1 MEQNSQSR
9 LKGEKIM
16 SSDRKNFQIMLVED
30 NEGDAVLAREALI
43 QIQSKTELLHVYN
56 GDDAL
61 EYLYDEKNRRP
72 DLILLDLNLPGMN
85 GIELL
90 QILKKDTSTENIS
103 VVVFST
109 SNSDSDIR
117 ECYKNKA
124 DNYITKPIDLTEF
137 FEIFR
142 EIDDFMKKKNK
153 KRECY
158 GE

>member
-1 MEQNSQSR
+1 
-9 LKGEKIM
+9 
-16 SSDRKNFQIMLVED
+16 MLVED
-30 NEGDAVLAREALI
+30 NEGDAVLAREALV
-43 QIQSKTELLHVYN
+43 QIKSKTELLHVYN
-56 GDDAL
+56 GDEAL
-61 EYLYDEKNRRP
+61 EYLYEVKNRRP

-90 QILKKDTSTENIS
+90 QILKKDPCTENIS
-103 VVVFST
+103 VIVFST

-117 ECYKNKA
+117 ECYKHKA

-142 EIDDFMKKKNK
+142 EIDDFMKIKYKKQ
-153 KRECY
+153 ECY

>member
-1 MEQNSQSR
+1 
-9 LKGEKIM
+9 M
-16 SSDRKNFQIMLVED
+16 SCDKKNFQIMLVED
-30 NEGDAVLAREALI
+30 NEGDAVLAREALV
-43 QIQSKTELLHVYN
+43 QIKSKTELLHVYN
-56 GDDAL
+56 GDEAL
-61 EYLYDEKNRRP
+61 EYLYNENNRRP

-90 QILKKDTSTENIS
+90 QILKKDPCTENIS

-117 ECYKNKA
+117 ECYRYKA
-124 DNYITKPIDLTEF
+124 ANYITKPIDLSEF

-142 EIDDFMKKKNK
+142 EIDDFIKKEYN

-158 GE
+158 GK